1 MGEGVKRRM
10 GERVKRRMGEWVK
23 RRMGEGD
30 KIILKSEQVIRRNK
44 KSAEK
49 FLNAF

>member
-1 MGEGVKRRM
+1 MGEGVKRRL
-10 GERVKRRMGEWVK
+10 GERDRIV
-23 RRMGEGD
+23 
-30 KIILKSEQVIRRNK
+30 LKSEQVIRRNK

>member
-1 MGEGVKRRM
+1 MKRRM
-10 GERVKRRMGEWVK
+10 GERVKRGRGEWGK
-23 RRMGEGD
+23 RRLGEGD
-30 KIILKSEQVIRRNK
+30 KIKLKSEQVIRRNK